1 MKFVCIMGRSG
12 SGKSTVEEY
21 LEKMGFRRSISYTT
35 REPQVRN
42 GKLEQD
48 GVEYKFV
55 DEEQFMQLV
64 NNGNII
70 EYERYG
76 NNLYGTPRPYGSK
89 RFVAVVCVGGY
100 KALKNLY
107 GKQVIGI
114 YLKCDTDVAMERGEK
129 RDTNDKEQVKKR
141 KQEDE
146 KLLNEMEECA
156 DIVINS
162 NQDINRMI
170 ADILKALK
178 TK

>member
-1 MKFVCIMGRSG
+1 MGRSG
-12 SGKSTVEEY
+12 SGKSTVESY

-35 REPQVRN
+35 RQPQVRN
-42 GKLEQD
+42 GKLEEN

-55 DEEQFMQLV
+55 TEDEFMKLV
-64 NNGNII
+64 ESGDII

-100 KALKNLY
+100 KALKKIY
-107 GKQVIGI
+107 GDQVIGI
-114 YLKCDTDVAMERGEK
+114 YLECDTNIALERGGN
-129 RDTNDKEQVKKR
+129 RDKDSSSQVRKR

-146 KLLNEMEECA
+146 ELIKQMKESA

-170 ADILKALK
+170 ADILKALQ
-178 TK
+178 TD